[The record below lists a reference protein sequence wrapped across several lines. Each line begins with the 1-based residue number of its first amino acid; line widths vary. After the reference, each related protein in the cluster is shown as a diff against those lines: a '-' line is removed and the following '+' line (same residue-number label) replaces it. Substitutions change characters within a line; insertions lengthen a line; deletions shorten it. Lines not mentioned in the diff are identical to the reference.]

1 MENVIFLFYK
11 HFNTFKGTKRSTF
24 FPSFIYENYIIPI
37 DEHTFTMLL
46 TEIDNIY
53 NTGINTKGNTKVIN
67 LFDKIV
73 ASLSTV
79 NVNEFE

>member
-11 HFNTFKGTKRSTF
+11 HFNTFKSTKRSVF
-24 FPSFIYENYIIPI
+24 FPSFIYNNYITPI

-53 NTGINTKGNTKVIN
+53 NTGINTRGDPQIIK
-67 LFDKIV
+67 LFEKIV
-73 ASLSTV
+73 IALSTV